1 MGTGTNSWFLKKRFL
16 CCSKNCDRLTSPSC
30 YGTWLETE
38 SSKSLPPPVWCRSWK
53 TTEKY
58 HPFYGDMFPYVSI
71 CFLVLM
77 VKTHVPGSI
86 VWKTMNINMVIFPS
100 ALWQCKIRGN
110 VSCSFI
116 VKHGDFL
123 NRKHGGSPLPTLPK
137 GSMVVSFADSTM
149 PLTITYHPLTIFHR
163 ETPHLQTAKRSMP
176 PVLHHHHC
184 LMWQPPSL
192 SVDHPLAR

>member
-1 MGTGTNSWFLKKRFL
+1 MGTGTNSWFVKKRFL
-16 CCSKNCDRLTSPSC
+16 CCSKNCWFDCLTSPSC
-30 YGTWLETE
+30 YFLVGDP
-38 SSKSLPPPVWCRSWK
+38 SSKSLP
-53 TTEKY
+53 
-58 HPFYGDMFPYVSI
+58 HPFDVDHGKQQKNITRFMVICFHMFPCIDGPNPCSR
-71 CFLVLM
+71 
-77 VKTHVPGSI
+77 I
-86 VWKTMNINMVIFPS
+86 VWKTMNINMVISPS

-116 VKHGDFL
+116 VKFGDFL
-123 NRKHGGSPLPTLPK
+123 NRKHGGFPLPTLPK

-149 PLTITYHPLTIFHR
+149 PLTITYHPLNIFHR

-192 SVDHPLAR
+192 SVYHPLAR